1 MIKVSDELG
10 GGGGRIQGQQKPI
23 STINIYII
31 VLVLLRS

>member
-1 MIKVSDELG
+1 MIKVSDEL